1 MVWAPTEVGGA
12 ASREMVYT
20 APVVELVMAMPRV
33 QLAKAV
39 GARSAGKLT
48 VPVGAVAEV
57 GVLSVTVAVQV
68 LLLPTGTVAGLQLTA
83 VVVSCLRALATVVP
97 LEPLWVASPL

>member
-1 MVWAPTEVGGA
+1 MVCFFLMIRRPPRSPLFPYATLFRSVLAP
-12 ASREMVYT
+12 
-20 APVVELVMAMPRV
+20 PRV

-39 GARSAGKLT
+39 VARSAVKLT

-68 LLLPTGTVAGLQLTA
+68 VVLPTGTVAGAQLA
-83 VVVSCLRALATVVP
+83 RERVAGGKGVALGGRPVP
-97 LEPLWVASPL
+97 LKEASPP